1 MKSENRVKNLIGIT
15 MGDPSGIGPEV
26 ILKALSSQE
35 IGSAADFII
44 IGCYNVLRD
53 VADNLSMGKKLQL
66 SRLDS
71 TSLNID
77 SDSINSINVLD
88 LDNVSN

>member
-35 IGSAADFII
+35 IGSAADFKK
-44 IGCYNVLRD
+44 
-53 VADNLSMGKKLQL
+53 MGAYY
-66 SRLDS
+66 
-71 TSLNID
+71 I
-77 SDSINSINVLD
+77 
-88 LDNVSN
+88 